1 MFKPELLSPA
11 GTLKNMRY
19 AFAYGADAVYAGQP
33 RYSLRVRNNE
43 FKMENLATGIQ
54 EAHELGKKL
63 YVVSNIAPH
72 NAKLK
77 TYIKDMQPVVA
88 MKPDAL
94 IMSDPGL
101 IMMVREAFPDQVV
114 HLSVQANA
122 INWASVKFWQQQG
135 IKRVILSRELSLDEL
150 EEIRQRCPDIELEV
164 FVHGALCMAYSG
176 RCLLSG
182 YINKR
187 DPNQGTC
194 TNSCRW
200 KYDAH
205 EAKQDDNGDII
216 ALQSESIIQRPSA
229 AQINAV
235 NAGGVQIENPTL
247 GAGAPTDKM
256 FLLEEPGRPGE
267 LMPAFEDEHG
277 TYIMNSKDLRA
288 IQHVERLTKM
298 GIDSL
303 KIEGRTKSFYYV
315 ARTAQLYRQAI
326 EDAASGKDFDR
337 TLMHNLE
344 GLAHRGYTEGF
355 LRRHVHDE
363 YQNYEHGYS
372 ISDTQQFVGE
382 FTGSRN
388 DAGMAEIDVKNKF
401 SVGDSVEIMTPQGNF
416 TLTLDALINRK
427 GEGVEAGLGSGH
439 FVFMTMAPEVD
450 LTKAI
455 LLRNLPQGMD
465 TRNPHKSGCA

>member
-33 RYSLRVRNNE
+33 RYSLRVRNND
-43 FKMENLATGIQ
+43 FKMENLATGIE
-54 EAHELGKKL
+54 EAHALGKKL

-77 TYIKDMQPVVA
+77 TYIKDMEPVVA

-122 INWASVKFWQQQG
+122 INWASVKFWQTQG
-135 IKRVILSRELSLDEL
+135 IKRVILSRELSLDEI

-194 TNSCRW
+194 TNACRW
-200 KYDAH
+200 KYDVH
-205 EAKQDDNGDII
+205 EAQQNDNGDII
-216 ALQSESIIQRPSA
+216 AMP
-229 AQINAV
+229 NA
-235 NAGGVQIENPTL
+235 VQIETPTTL
-247 GAGAPTDKM
+247 GAGAPTDQIY
-256 FLLEEPGRPGE
+256 LLQEANRPGE
-267 LMPAFEDEHG
+267 YMPAFEDEHG

-315 ARTAQLYRQAI
+315 ARTAQLYRRAI
-326 EDAASGKDFDR
+326 EDASSGKDFDR
-337 TLMHNLE
+337 SLMNQLE

-363 YQNYEHGYS
+363 YQNYDYGYS
-372 ISDTQQFVGE
+372 VSDTQQFVGE
-382 FTGSRN
+382 LTGKRN
-388 DAGMAEIDVKNKF
+388 LAGLAEIEVKNKF
-401 SVGDSVEIMTPQGNF
+401 SVGDSVELMTPQGNIS
-416 TLTLDALINRK
+416 LTIEQLENRK
-427 GEGVEAGLGSGH
+427 AEAVEAGLGSGH
-439 FVFMTMAPEVD
+439 TVYLPVPKEVD
-450 LTKAI
+450 LSHGI
-455 LLRNLPQGMD
+455 LLRNLPQGQD
-465 TRNPHKSGCA
+465 TRNPHELG

>member
-33 RYSLRVRNNE
+33 RYSLRVRNND
-43 FKMENLATGIQ
+43 FKLENLATGIQ

-72 NAKLK
+72 NTKLK
-77 TYIKDMQPVVA
+77 TYIKDMAPVVD
-88 MKPDAL
+88 MKPDAI

-101 IMMVREAFPDQVV
+101 IMLAREAFPDQVV

-135 IKRVILSRELSLDEL
+135 IKRVILSRELSLDEI

-205 EAKQDDNGDII
+205 EAKETMEGDIV
-216 ALQSESIIQRPSA
+216 
-229 AQINAV
+229 AV
-235 NAGGVQIENPTL
+235 NPQALVDQHGVQIEKPTL
-247 GAGAPTDKM
+247 GEGQPSDQIV
-256 FLLEEPGRPGE
+256 LLQEAGRPGE
-267 LMPAFEDEHG
+267 YMPAFEDEHG

-288 IQHVERLTKM
+288 IQHVERLSKM

-326 EDAASGKDFDR
+326 EDAVSGKDFDR

-363 YQNYEHGYS
+363 YQNYDYGYS

-382 FTGSRN
+382 FTGKLN
-388 DAGMAEIDVKNKF
+388 TAGMAEVDVKNKF
-401 SVGDSVEIMTPQGNF
+401 SVGDSVEVMTPQGNL
-416 TLTLDALINRK
+416 TLTIKELFNRK
-427 GEGVEAGLGSGH
+427 GESVEAGLGSGH
-439 FVFMTMAPEVD
+439 FVFLALPAGVD
-450 LTKAI
+450 TDKAV
-455 LLRNLPQGMD
+455 LLRNLPQGQD
-465 TRNPHKSGCA
+465 TRNPHAQA